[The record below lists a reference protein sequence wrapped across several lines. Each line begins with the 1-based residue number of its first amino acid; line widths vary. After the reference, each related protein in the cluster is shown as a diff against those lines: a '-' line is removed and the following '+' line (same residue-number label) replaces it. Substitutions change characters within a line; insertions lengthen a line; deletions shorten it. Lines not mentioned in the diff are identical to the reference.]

1 MKNITDKEKKV
12 LKLTERE
19 INEIFQL
26 REKLHKHPE
35 TAYKEKKTQEIL
47 VNFIKK
53 HTGKNTAFSF
63 HKPFRTSFVVEYSVV
78 PGEKY
83 SLFRADMD
91 ALPVDEKNCKR
102 KIVSGNPGIM
112 HACGHD
118 IHMSV
123 LAGFILLTAR
133 TNPRKNMIFVFQP
146 AEEGAGGA
154 MGLLKT
160 GFFESFDIKSA
171 FALHVSDDF
180 PYGTA
185 ASNGSTL
192 FAMPKELDLIF
203 KGKQAH
209 GAMPAK
215 GSDAIASA
223 SLFLSEIK
231 KQIAA
236 KLPPTEPVLLHTGKI
251 FGGSARNIVAKEC
264 SLFSTLRTPS
274 KKIMDEA
281 VKIIRKT
288 ASLSAKLY
296 NGEVEIMERGEYI
309 PVINNPKL
317 FEKLKKAGQNA
328 GIPVKETEMKMVGED
343 FGFFTDRYPGL
354 LFWLGT
360 AEKNR
365 PPAPLHSPDFYPEN
379 RNILNGIRLFNSIS
393 EII

>member
-1 MKNITDKEKKV
+1 MKNKTDKDKNI
-12 LKLTERE
+12 LKLTDSE

-26 REKLHKHPE
+26 REKLHKYPE
-35 TAYKEKKTQEIL
+35 TAYKEKMTQEIL
-47 VNFIKK
+47 LNFLKK
-53 HTGKNTAFSF
+53 HIGKNAAFSF
-63 HKPFRTSFVVEYSVV
+63 HKPFRTSIIVQYSVV

-91 ALPVDEKNCKR
+91 ALPIDEKNCKR
-102 KIVSGNPGIM
+102 QIISKNPGVM

-123 LAGFILLTAR
+123 LSGFILLTAR
-133 TNPRKNMIFVFQP
+133 TTPRKNILFVFQP

-154 MGLLKT
+154 MGLIKT

-171 FALHVSDDF
+171 FALHVCDDF
-180 PYGTA
+180 LSGTA
-185 ASNGSTL
+185 ASNGATL

-209 GAMPAK
+209 GAMPGK

-236 KLPPTEPVLLHTGKI
+236 KIPPTEPVLLHTGKI
-251 FGGSARNIVAKEC
+251 SGGSARNIVAKKC
-264 SLFSTLRTPS
+264 SLFSTLRAPS
-274 KKIMDEA
+274 KETMEKA
-281 VKIIRKT
+281 VEIIKNT
-288 ASLSAKLY
+288 AFHSAKLY
-296 NGEVEIMERGEYI
+296 DGKVEIMERGEYI
-309 PVINNPKL
+309 PVVNNPKL
-317 FEKLKKAGQNA
+317 FEKLKKAGKNA
-328 GIPVKETEMKMVGED
+328 GIPVKETGMKMVGED

-360 AEKNR
+360 AEDNR
-365 PPAPLHSPDFYPEN
+365 PPAPLHSPDFYPGN
-379 RNILNGIRLFNSIS
+379 HNILNGIRLFNSIS